1 MIDKRSVNYVKS
13 SYREELYGDEKS
25 TTYERELKVSG
36 KDPSRVGVTGQWIKN
51 KVMP

>member
-1 MIDKRSVNYVKS
+1 MDKKSYDYVKS

-25 TTYERELKVSG
+25 TTYERELKVNG
-36 KDPSRVGVTGQWIKN
+36 KDPSRVGVTAQWVKN